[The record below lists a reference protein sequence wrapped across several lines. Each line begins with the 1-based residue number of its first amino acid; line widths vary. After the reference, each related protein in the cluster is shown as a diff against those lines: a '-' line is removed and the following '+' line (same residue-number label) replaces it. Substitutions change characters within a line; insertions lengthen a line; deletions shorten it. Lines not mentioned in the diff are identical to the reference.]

1 MINPF
6 FKNQGPFKIEDILYS
21 SNTGNKNNYTGSK
34 IIDIKDL
41 LQQQIMILLFF
52 IPKNMKVQ
60 LLILKHLIV

>member
-6 FKNQGPFKIEDILYS
+6 FKNKVHLKLKIYYTL

-41 LQQQIMILLFF
+41 VTATNNDITFF
-52 IPKNMKVQ
+52 HSKKYESTSF
-60 LLILKHLIV
+60 